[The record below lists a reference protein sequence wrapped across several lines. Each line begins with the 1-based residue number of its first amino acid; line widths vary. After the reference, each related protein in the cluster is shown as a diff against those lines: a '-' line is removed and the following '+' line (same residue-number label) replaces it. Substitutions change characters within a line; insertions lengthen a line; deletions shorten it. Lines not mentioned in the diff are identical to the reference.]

1 MKRILLFLW
10 FFSVYYTK
18 EGD

>member
-1 MKRILLFLW
+1 MKRVLLFFV

>member
-1 MKRILLFLW
+1 MKRVLLFLW